1 MPNNTQNIN
10 ENTLYAPKFSDEWE
24 DQFLHP
30 LADWINGMAFKDF
43 NFSPKGKPVIK
54 IAEIKDGITGQTKF
68 TDGRYNDIY
77 LLKKK
82 DMLFCWSGQPETS
95 IDVFWW
101 NGPEGWLNQHIF
113 KVIPKIKNKIFF
125 YFLLKYLKPNFIQI
139 ACNKQTTGLGHVTK
153 KDLEQFKIKLPS
165 NNEQNAIAAILLCL
179 DDKIE
184 LLRLQNTTLENIARS
199 LFKRWFIDFEF
210 SNEDGNPY
218 KSSGGKMIDSE
229 FGEIP
234 NGWNVETIE
243 QITSKVT
250 KGTTP
255 TTIGGKFS
263 DSGINFI
270 KAESITNDHYFDMAK
285 FSYIDIETNELLS
298 RSVVCEGDL
307 LYSIAGTIGRFAV
320 VPKSILP
327 ANTNQAVAIIRANE
341 EMVDPFY
348 LQCVLSLQS
357 IKETL
362 IGNVVEAV
370 QANLSLTSL
379 RDTKI
384 IIPDANGLNLFRA
397 KIRILFD
404 KIVLNKT
411 EIQTLSK
418 MRDMLLP
425 KLMKGEIRV
434 GGNN

>member
-1 MPNNTQNIN
+1 M
-10 ENTLYAPKFSDEWE
+10 SD
-24 DQFLHP
+24 QTST
-30 LADWINGMAFKDF
+30 I
-43 NFSPKGKPVIK
+43 PKGWETTTLDK
-54 IAEIKDGITGQTKF
+54 IAEPSKLQWKPGDKDQKYIGLEHINQGE
-68 TDGRYNDIY
+68 
-77 LLKKK
+77 L
-82 DMLFCWSGQPETS
+82 S
-95 IDVFWW
+95 I
-101 NGPEGWLNQHIF
+101 NGYGHSSKLES
-113 KVIPKIKNKIFF
+113 NKF
-125 YFLLKYLKPNFIQI
+125 YFNKGDVLFGKLRPYFRKVWKANFNGVCSTDIWVLKTKSGFDQNYLFYFVANPLFI
-139 ACNKQTTGLGHVTK
+139 NKSMGANIGTHMPRADWHFLKNTQWNIPTLP
-153 KDLEQFKIKLPS
+153 EQ
-165 NNEQNAIAAILLCL
+165 QAIAALLSSL

-184 LLRLQNTTLENIARS
+184 LLREQNKTLEAIAQAI
-199 LFKRWFIDFEF
+199 FKEWFVDFEF
-210 SNEDGNPY
+210 PNEDGNPY

-229 FGEIP
+229 FGDIP
-234 NGWNVETIE
+234 NAWNVETIA

-285 FSYIDIETNELLS
+285 FSYIDVETNELLS

-348 LQCVLSLQS
+348 LQCMLSLQS
-357 IKETL
+357 IRETL

-384 IIPDANGLNLFRA
+384 IIPDVNGLNLFRV

-404 KIVLNKT
+404 KIILNNSQ
-411 EIQTLSK
+411 IQTLSNI
-418 MRDMLLP
+418 RDTLLP

-434 GGNN
+434 KV